1 MPHHHLP
8 QVGSLSRLL
17 CLPSIPIF
25 SILFSLLSL
34 VKAFHDLNIYPLLHT
49 YGSRGGSSHL
59 RLHLLLTLLPS
70 FLCSA
75 LFRILSLSLVCI
87 YLDIYTLF
95 VVAPLL
101 LVNLVVYGVMQRR
114 PLTPSPTPASSPEEE
129 EMVAYGWRGEVALQH
144 QASILSTSSTPSFIQ
159 EDTSTILLNSLTG
172 GTLTGDLITSP
183 HPLVTTLPGLFFP
196 SCHTHPAA
204 LDRGQGGFR

>member
-17 CLPSIPIF
+17 CLPSIPVF

-34 VKAFHDLNIYPLLHT
+34 VKAFHDLNIYPLVHT
-49 YGSRGGSSHL
+49 YGSRGGSSRL

-70 FLCSA
+70 FLCST

-101 LVNLVVYGVMQRR
+101 LLNLVVYGVMQRSGVLQVCPSLPTVLLLTAHQAR
-114 PLTPSPTPASSPEEE
+114 RRGWAGAMVKSECSASLTPRPSSSP
-129 EMVAYGWRGEVALQH
+129 RGH
-144 QASILSTSSTPSFIQ
+144 MR
-159 EDTSTILLNSLTG
+159 
-172 GTLTGDLITSP
+172 
-183 HPLVTTLPGLFFP
+183 
-196 SCHTHPAA
+196 AA
-204 LDRGQGGFR
+204 LSGPSPRWE